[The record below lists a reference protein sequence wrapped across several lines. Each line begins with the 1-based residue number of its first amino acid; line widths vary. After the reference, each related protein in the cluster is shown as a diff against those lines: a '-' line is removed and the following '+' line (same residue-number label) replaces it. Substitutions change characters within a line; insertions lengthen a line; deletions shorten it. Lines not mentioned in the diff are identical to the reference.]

1 MRLCEAN
8 AILTEQVME
17 AEHDCDD
24 AVVDSSTTVVKA
36 GQYRDLHAAF
46 LEECRGVINV
56 LLSARVSVEDHL
68 SNVLRRFRE
77 VIHHTVH
84 RAELALAA
92 ASIQSNKD
100 LCDMAIRFPLAK
112 RPDDVGALAME
123 FKGATG
129 AIAKSER
136 VEDVIRSSHH
146 DV

>member
-1 MRLCEAN
+1 MSCLDERLLCLCFPAAREQLAATRGRTARLHEAN
-8 AILTEQVME
+8 TILTEQVME

-77 VIHHTVH
+77 VIHHVVH
-84 RAELALAA
+84 HGAELALAA
-92 ASIQSNKD
+92 AS
-100 LCDMAIRFPLAK
+100 L
-112 RPDDVGALAME
+112 
-123 FKGATG
+123 
-129 AIAKSER
+129 
-136 VEDVIRSSHH
+136 
-146 DV
+146 